1 MAEAN
6 PCSTASGRLDKA
18 RTHQAGR
25 CRGEEPPVAET
36 AISGAEDMSVIS
48 YASPLRDGRPDR
60 AGNRCARSRDDGNR
74 HASRRRGNDL
84 SPSRPLERYNRDPMS
99 LIHLV
104 RHGQASFG
112 THDYDR
118 LSPSGIEQVQRLHAH
133 WQAMDEIPSA
143 FYCGPLRR
151 QRQTAELL
159 ASKTATPIIEN
170 TALKEFDAGRILLA
184 HARSTGVDPHDPQNA
199 YSLQYRSHHP
209 EGTHAQEAQTGSDPN
224 DQNRHPE
231 RLRRFQL
238 ALEAATLAWTRDE
251 LTGDFERWTDF
262 KVRVSGAFDE
272 VLSHAERGQHIAIC
286 TSAGV
291 IGTALGQVMGLSDE
305 ASIGLSWVLLNASIS
320 SVLFDGRR
328 RSIWQFNALPHL
340 QHPKFRALHTRI

>member
-1 MAEAN
+1 
-6 PCSTASGRLDKA
+6 
-18 RTHQAGR
+18 
-25 CRGEEPPVAET
+25 
-36 AISGAEDMSVIS
+36 
-48 YASPLRDGRPDR
+48 
-60 AGNRCARSRDDGNR
+60 
-74 HASRRRGNDL
+74 
-84 SPSRPLERYNRDPMS
+84 MS

-133 WQAMDEIPSA
+133 WHAMDEIPSTL
-143 FYCGPLRR
+143 YCGPLRR

-159 ASKTATPIIEN
+159 ASKAATPIIEN
-170 TALKEFDAGRILLA
+170 TAFKEFDAGPILLA
-184 HARSTGVDPHDPQNA
+184 HARATGVDPYDPKNA
-199 YSLQYRSHHP
+199 YSLQYRSHRP
-209 EGTHAQEAQTGSDPN
+209 EDTYTEGAQTGSEPN
-224 DQNRHPE
+224 DPNRHPE

-251 LTGDFERWTDF
+251 LSGDFERWTEF
-262 KVRVSGAFDE
+262 KSRVSGALDE
-272 VLSHAERGQHIAIC
+272 VLSQAERGQHVAIC

-291 IGTALGQVMGLSDE
+291 IGTALGHVMGLSDE

-320 SVLFDGRR
+320 SVLFDGHR

-340 QHPKFRALHTRI
+340 QHPKYRLLHTRI